1 MRILEVD
8 TSAAPT
14 PNPDKLLGLVEFLA
28 GRAEDTNATKQ
39 ISKDAFIQM
48 ARNLGINVNANNLQ
62 AIVDKPPLNN
72 VLEPFDPN
80 SDQITFK
87 GADIG
92 PTKMPVNKAQDI
104 VAAAAKK
111 AARKDRGV

>member
-8 TSAAPT
+8 TSVAPT
-14 PNPDKLLGLVEFLA
+14 PSPDKLLGLVEFLS

-39 ISKDAFIQM
+39 ISKDAFMQM
-48 ARNLGINVNANNLQ
+48 AKNLGININSSNLQ
-62 AIVDKPPLNN
+62 SIVEKPPLSN

-80 SDQITFK
+80 SDKITFK
-87 GADIG
+87 GAGIG
-92 PTKMPVNKAQDI
+92 PTQMPVNKAQDI

-111 AARKDRGV
+111 AARKNRGI

>member
-8 TSAAPT
+8 TSAAPN
-14 PNPDKLLGLVEFLA
+14 PSPDKLLGLVEFLA

-48 ARNLGINVNANNLQ
+48 ARNLGININANNLQ
-62 AIVDKPPLNN
+62 AIIDKPPLSN

-87 GADIG
+87 GANIG
-92 PTKMPVNKAQDI
+92 PTQMPVNKAQDI

-111 AARKDRGV
+111 AARKNRGI

>member
-1 MRILEVD
+1 MKIFEVD
-8 TSAAPT
+8 ASSMPT
-14 PNPDKLLGLVEFLA
+14 PSPDKLLGLVEFLA
-28 GRAEDTNATKQ
+28 GRANDTNATKQ

-48 ARNLGINVNANNLQ
+48 ARNLGISINANNLQ
-62 AIVDKPPLNN
+62 AIVDKPPLSN

-87 GADIG
+87 GANIG
-92 PTKMPVNKAQDI
+92 PTQMPVNKAQDI

-111 AARKDRGV
+111 AAKKQRGV

>member
-1 MRILEVD
+1 MLILEVD
-8 TSAAPT
+8 TSMMPT
-14 PNPDKLLGLVEFLA
+14 PSPDKLLGMVEFLS

-48 ARNLGINVNANNLQ
+48 AKHLGININANNLQ
-62 AIVDKPPLNN
+62 DIVEKPPLSNI
-72 VLEPFDPN
+72 LEPFDPN
-80 SDQITFK
+80 SDVITFK

-92 PTKMPVNKAQDI
+92 PTQMPVNKAQDI

-111 AARKDRGV
+111 AAKKDRGI

>member
-1 MRILEVD
+1 MLILEVD
-8 TSAAPT
+8 TSAAPN
-14 PNPDKLLGLVEFLA
+14 PSPDKLLGLVEFLA

-48 ARNLGINVNANNLQ
+48 ARNLGININANNLQ
-62 AIVDKPPLNN
+62 SIVDKPPLSN

-92 PTKMPVNKAQDI
+92 PTQMPVNKAQDI

-111 AARKDRGV
+111 AARKNRGI